1 MENKN
6 MRAIAEDF
14 GQRYS
19 ELLGINLS
27 SGKGTAQKARTT
39 CALA

>member
-1 MENKN
+1 MENKS

-19 ELLGINLS
+19 ELLRMNLS
-27 SGKGTAQKARTT
+27 SGKGTTQKARTT
-39 CALA
+39 